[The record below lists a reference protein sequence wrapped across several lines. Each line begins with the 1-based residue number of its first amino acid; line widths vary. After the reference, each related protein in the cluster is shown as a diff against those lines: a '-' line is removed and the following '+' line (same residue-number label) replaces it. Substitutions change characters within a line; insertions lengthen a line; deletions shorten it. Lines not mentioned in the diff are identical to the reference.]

1 MVVNVLPAVDTKI
14 YHFGALLQQFKM
26 AIVTLNPQPHIAKTL
41 FDLGPL
47 STAHGISNHSCDA
60 FLPPPPSINFP
71 DQGLDRWELGKIY
84 HII

>member
-1 MVVNVLPAVDTKI
+1 
-14 YHFGALLQQFKM
+14 M

-41 FDLGPL
+41 SDLGPLTSSLAQEPL
-47 STAHGISNHSCDA
+47 STAHGISNHSRDA
-60 FLPPPPSINFP
+60 LLPPPPSINFP